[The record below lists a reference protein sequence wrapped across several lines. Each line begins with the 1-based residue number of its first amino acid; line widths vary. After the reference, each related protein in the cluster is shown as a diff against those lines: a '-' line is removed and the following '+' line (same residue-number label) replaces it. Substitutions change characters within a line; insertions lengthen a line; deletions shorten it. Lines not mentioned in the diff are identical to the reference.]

1 MASIFL
7 SGPGE
12 RAQYKQAYDLLSKTP
27 GVSATALENAILT
40 QSFLRSIIPLNAT
53 ATSFTWQI
61 LSNQNNTGTTIRP
74 DEVRL
79 NQQDAVFVS
88 KIWVYIFS
96 SSGYAYAPQTYPNAQ
111 TFPTGAAGLYS
122 FYNGNLSINVNNS
135 VIVPN
140 YAMTKFLQIPQT
152 QLTAATNS
160 PVTQFDGTLLLPW
173 EPNVVFGGTYQTTVS
188 VSLPQSIGTI
198 DANTYAALYV
208 EGIRAQNVCLGASN

>member
-12 RAQYKQAYDLLSKTP
+12 RAQYKQAYDLLAKTP
-27 GVSATALENAILT
+27 GVSATALENAVLT

-61 LSNQNNTGTTIRP
+61 FSNQNNTGTTIRP

-96 SSGYAYAPQTYPNAQ
+96 S
-111 TFPTGAAGLYS
+111 
-122 FYNGNLSINVNNS
+122 
-135 VIVPN
+135 
-140 YAMTKFLQIPQT
+140 
-152 QLTAATNS
+152 
-160 PVTQFDGTLLLPW
+160 
-173 EPNVVFGGTYQTTVS
+173 
-188 VSLPQSIGTI
+188 
-198 DANTYAALYV
+198 
-208 EGIRAQNVCLGASN
+208 